1 MNINQKLNT
10 TNNFREENEKMKNLT
25 KNEYKNIESKV
36 SGDLIFKDKKH
47 VKKMMKLLQKRRSKY
62 ISIIKK
68 MYPYLNDNE
77 ILEITND
84 YQEYKNLVQATETF
98 TDFPIIYGDSNISKF
113 LTKDDIEELKLAI
126 EEMTIFVESLEDVE

>member
-25 KNEYKNIESKV
+25 NQDFKNIENKV
-36 SGDLIFKDKKH
+36 KHDLIFKDKKH
-47 VKKMMKLLQKRRSKY
+47 IKKMTKLLQKRRNKD

-68 MYPYLNDNE
+68 MYPYLSNNE

-98 TDFPIIYGDSNISKF
+98 TDFPIIYQDSNISKF
-113 LTKDDIEELKLAI
+113 LTEENIEDLKMAV
-126 EEMTIFVESLEDVE
+126 EEMLVFVERLED

>member
-10 TNNFREENEKMKNLT
+10 TNKFREENEKMKNLT
-25 KNEYKNIESKV
+25 KNDYKNIESKV
-36 SGDLIFKDKKH
+36 SGDLIFKDKKY
-47 VKKMMKLLQKRRSKY
+47 VKKMMKLLQKRRNKD

-68 MYPYLNDNE
+68 MYPYLNNNE

-113 LTKDDIEELKLAI
+113 LTEDDIEDLKMAV
-126 EEMTIFVESLEDVE
+126 EEMTIFVESLEE

>member
-1 MNINQKLNT
+1 MN
-10 TNNFREENEKMKNLT
+10 NLT
-25 KNEYKNIESKV
+25 KNDYKNIESKV

-47 VKKMMKLLQKRRSKY
+47 VKKMMKLLQKRRSKD

-98 TDFPIIYGDSNISKF
+98 TDFPVIYENSNISKF
-113 LTKDDIEELKLAI
+113 LTEDDIEDLKMAV
-126 EEMTIFVESLEDVE
+126 EEMLVFVESLEE

>member
-25 KNEYKNIESKV
+25 NQDFKDIENEVKH
-36 SGDLIFKDKKH
+36 DLIFKDKKH
-47 VKKMMKLLQKRRSKY
+47 IKKMTKLLQKRRNKD

-68 MYPYLNDNE
+68 MYPYLNNNE

-84 YQEYKNLVQATETF
+84 YQEYKNIIQATETF
-98 TDFPIIYGDSNISKF
+98 TDFPIIYEDSNISKF
-113 LTKDDIEELKLAI
+113 LTEENIEDLKMAV
-126 EEMTIFVESLEDVE
+126 EEMLVFVERLEE

>member
-1 MNINQKLNT
+1 MNINKKLNT
-10 TNNFREENEKMKNLT
+10 TNNFREENEKINNLS
-25 KNEYKNIESKV
+25 NQDFKNIENEVKR
-36 SGDLIFKDKKH
+36 DLIFKDKKH
-47 VKKMMKLLQKRRSKY
+47 IKKMTKLLQKRRNKD

-68 MYPYLNDNE
+68 MYPYLNNNE

-113 LTKDDIEELKLAI
+113 LTKDDIEDLKMAV
-126 EEMTIFVESLEDVE
+126 EEMTIFVESLEE

>member
-1 MNINQKLNT
+1 MKKLTNQD
-10 TNNFREENEKMKNLT
+10 F
-25 KNEYKNIESKV
+25 KNIENEVKH
-36 SGDLIFKDKKH
+36 DLIFKDKKH
-47 VKKMMKLLQKRRSKY
+47 IKKMTKLLQKRRNKD

-68 MYPYLNDNE
+68 MYPYLNNNE

-126 EEMTIFVESLEDVE
+126 EEMLVFVERLEE

>member
-10 TNNFREENEKMKNLT
+10 TNKFREENEKMKNLT
-25 KNEYKNIESKV
+25 NQDFKNIENEVKH
-36 SGDLIFKDKKH
+36 DLIFKDKKH
-47 VKKMMKLLQKRRSKY
+47 IKKMTKLLQKRRNKD

-68 MYPYLNDNE
+68 MYPYLNNNE

-98 TDFPIIYGDSNISKF
+98 TDFPSIYEGSNISKF
-113 LTKDDIEELKLAI
+113 LTEDDIEDLKMAV
-126 EEMTIFVESLEDVE
+126 EEMLAFVERLEE